1 GPRRVAGCN
10 ARRPQPGGLR
20 AEVHVLVDARDW
32 PISGCVDQARE
43 SRDRVA
49 RNRSLFSYERGTDH
63 SGGAGARDRR
73 LAAGRGSRQSRA
85 GRRGVRNADRAGHL
99 PVGHARRSSYTPAT
113 VIAGTRLGPYEI
125 VSALGAGG
133 MGEVYLARDTR
144 LGRDVAVKV
153 MRADLTDS
161 PQARERFQREARAV
175 AALQHP
181 NICTIHDVGETSDG
195 KAFLVMELL
204 QGETLEQRLARGPIE
219 ARQVVAIG
227 TALTG
232 ALDAAHK
239 AGFVH
244 RDIKPANILLTAHGP
259 KILDFGLAKAAAPV
273 AATAA
278 QPTQAVR
285 PHLTEPGGI
294 VGTVAYMSPEQL
306 RGEDLDARTDLFSL
320 GVVLRETAP
329 AAPKPLA
336 DIIEKGT
343 EPDRALRYQHASD
356 MHTDLLRLQRDAA
369 SPARAAF
376 RRRAM

>member
-204 QGETLEQRLARGPIE
+204 QGETLQQRLTRGRLE
-219 ARQVVAIG
+219 LA
-227 TALTG
+227 ALVDLG
-232 ALDAAHK
+232 IALAAALDLAHAA
-239 AGFVH
+239 GIVH
-244 RDIKPANILLTAHGP
+244 RDIKPANIFLTAHGP
-259 KILDFGLAKAAAPV
+259 KILDFGLAKTDSHPAADAS
-273 AATAA
+273 AQAT
-278 QPTQAVR
+278 R
-285 PHLTEPGGI
+285 PASHLVTEAGST
-294 VGTVAYMSPEQL
+294 VGTIAYMSPQQL
-306 RGEDLDARTDLFSL
+306 
-320 GVVLRETAP
+320 
-329 AAPKPLA
+329 
-336 DIIEKGT
+336 
-343 EPDRALRYQHASD
+343 
-356 MHTDLLRLQRDAA
+356 
-369 SPARAAF
+369 
-376 RRRAM
+376 